1 MHHPAS
7 KIMNFLSEVVTTL
20 CTAICLQA
28 GTNKTRGSRVAL
40 CSPGQER
47 HTVAVLK
54 DPRRLFDTRRQD
66 GVWCD
71 DTSQPPVSLSLFVL
85 VSLGVS
91 FPSSVF
97 VQAAPLI
104 CGSQKLCFKG
114 CHGDRKTGRWWTKG
128 GGGERLGLTCCWW
141 WMWRRG
147 GESQLHTS
155 SNSHVF

>member
-28 GTNKTRGSRVAL
+28 ATNKTRGSRVAL

-104 CGSQKLCFKG
+104 RVSQKLCFKG

-141 WMWRRG
+141 WMWRRR

>member
-1 MHHPAS
+1 
-7 KIMNFLSEVVTTL
+7 MNFLSEVVTTL

-104 CGSQKLCFKG
+104 RVSQKAVME
-114 CHGDRKTGRWWTKG
+114 TGRLGVG
-128 GGGERLGLTCCWW
+128 GQREVGGRGWVWHAADGGCGDVVVNLSFTPALTPKFLTYL
-141 WMWRRG
+141 RRYF
-147 GESQLHTS
+147 T
-155 SNSHVF
+155 V